1 VCIGNPIQASIKELT
16 MATEFVRA
24 RVDAEIKKEASLVLE
39 AIGLSVSDVMRM
51 TLTRIAHDQALPFEL
66 VTPNP
71 HAIAA
76 VRHAR
81 DEGVARFPTVQ
92 DLMADGGHDG
102 AAIDAMQ
109 ARPKTENGKEIA
121 K

>member
-1 VCIGNPIQASIKELT
+1 

-24 RVDAEIKKEASLVLE
+24 RVDAEIKREASLVLE

-71 HAIAA
+71 TAIAA

-81 DEGVARFPTVQ
+81 DGGVARFPAVQ
-92 DLMADGGHDG
+92 DLMADGSRDR

-109 ARPKTENGKEIA
+109 ARPQAGNGKEIA
-121 K
+121 E